1 MLGARL
7 MARRASRPAALI
19 AGRRLS
25 DNPQAGFRAVSGLV
39 LALCVG
45 SGAIGA
51 IITIVSAADPG
62 GGDGSLLVQQF
73 VDPLPAASIPST
85 PLDELASIRGVEG
98 VTVLYQP
105 STPATP
111 TDVPGPP
118 SPPTGA
124 SGTPATPTDVSGPP
138 PGGSGVFGPPKVV
151 SCAQL
156 ARTPSLGRCPDGA
169 DTVTIR
175 PTFSGSVIEGAP
187 SQADVVWPAA
197 DMSSDELQRLP
208 VDTIVVAND
217 GSTRAI
223 EQART
228 LLEIAFPRR
237 FAPGTVVEMN
247 TARDL
252 QQWQQLVNV
261 VIAASLVIAGCS
273 LAVSVAAGLS
283 DRKRPFS
290 LLRLTGVSLAMLR
303 RVVALETVVP
313 LLITAVVA
321 AGCGFLGADLF
332 LRAQMDR
339 TLQPPGGDYYLVVLA
354 GLVASLAVIASTL
367 PLLNRITGPE
377 TARNE

>member
-7 MARRASRPAALI
+7 MARRAGRPAALI

-51 IITIVSAADPG
+51 ILTIGSAADPG
-62 GGDGSLLVQQF
+62 GGDGSLLVDEF
-73 VDPLPAASIPST
+73 GDPLAAGSIANTTLDQLASIP
-85 PLDELASIRGVEG
+85 GVEG
-98 VTVLYQP
+98 VTVLHRP

-111 TDVPGPP
+111 TDVR
-118 SPPTGA
+118 
-124 SGTPATPTDVSGPP
+124 DRP
-138 PGGSGVFGPPKVV
+138 PGVSGVFSPLKVV

-169 DTVTIR
+169 DTVTIQ
-175 PTFSGSVIEGAP
+175 PTFVGSVIEGAP
-187 SQADVVWPAA
+187 SQADVVWPPA
-197 DMSSDELQRLP
+197 DLSSDELQRLP

-217 GSTRAI
+217 GSTQAI

-228 LLEIAFPRR
+228 LLGITFPTQFNR
-237 FAPGTVVEMN
+237 PETVVEMN
-247 TARDL
+247 TNQDL
-252 QQWQQLVNV
+252 EQWQQLVNV

-273 LAVSVAAGLS
+273 LAVSVAAGLR
-283 DRKRPFS
+283 DRRRPFS

-339 TLQPPGGDYYLVVLA
+339 TLQAPGGDYYLVVLA